1 VVVTP
6 LKGVQQTK
14 RANPWQPFSPL
25 EEKGQV
31 LVRGTRPGIF
41 FGRIQ
46 ARVQVGVRQVRVGVQ
61 SRARINIDNQ
71 VKDDVSVQDQ
81 M

>member
-1 VVVTP
+1 MRE
-6 LKGVQQTK
+6 VQDTR

-46 ARVQVGVRQVRVGVQ
+46 AKFEAGVRQVRVGVHA
-61 SRARINIDNQ
+61 RARISVGNR
-71 VKDDVSVQDQ
+71 VKSGVGVQDQ
-81 M
+81 V